1 LIAILAPPTT
11 WRIPVTVV
19 AVLMA
24 LTITG
29 AVSAG
34 LGGAP
39 KLRAVLRNVIGGSLA
54 LAVTYAIGH
63 LVGDAIG

>member
-1 LIAILAPPTT
+1 M
-11 WRIPVTVV
+11 V

-24 LTITG
+24 LVVTG

-39 KLRAVLRNVIGGSLA
+39 KLRAVLRNAIGGSLA
-54 LAVTYAIGH
+54 LTVTYVIGH
-63 LVGDAIG
+63 LVGAAID